1 MQELLQETSRL
12 LKPVGIEPPNE
23 DKVHY
28 QTAPEVLAHQTVTL
42 KQGAYSDNGALV
54 IRTGEFTG
62 RSPKDRFIV
71 RDALTEKTV
80 DWNEI
85 NLPFQAADY
94 RQLRKKMIDH
104 LSGRGLWIRDGR
116 VCADRRYQLNI
127 RLISEKPWAS
137 LFCYNMF
144 LRPEDTEL
152 SDFQPDWTVLHA
164 PEFYADPGRDKT
176 RQGNFVLIN
185 FKAQEI
191 LIGGTAYTGEI
202 KKGIFSVLNY
212 LLPIKETVLS
222 MHCSA
227 NAGADGDTALFF
239 GLSGTGK
246 TTLSNDPDRY
256 LIGDDEHGWSRDNI
270 FNFEGGCY
278 AKCIDLSEE
287 KEPQIYHAIRP
298 GALVENVRFYKN
310 TERIDYTDCSITQNT
325 RVSYPLFHLENHKQG
340 SVGKPPKHIFFLTCD
355 AYGILPPVSKLTP
368 AQAMYQFLCGYTAKV
383 AGTETGVNEPQATFS
398 TCFAAPFLPLHPTIY
413 ANLLGDKL
421 KGGKVICWLINT
433 GWTGGKYGKG
443 NRIALRHTRSIVR
456 AVLNNELT
464 NTAYHI
470 DPVFGL
476 AVPDHC
482 PDVPE
487 RILYPR
493 ATWEDKAAYD
503 TQAREL
509 AGLFRLHFR
518 QFAEMVEQ
526 EVCSAGPQI

>member
-1 MQELLQETSRL
+1 MQELLQEAGRL
-12 LKPVGIEPPNE
+12 LKPLGIAPTNE
-23 DKVHY
+23 DTVHY
-28 QTAPEVLAHQTVTL
+28 QTNPQVLADQTVTL
-42 KQGAYSDNGALV
+42 KEGAYSDNGALV

-71 RDALTEKTV
+71 KDELTASRV

-94 RQLRKKMIDH
+94 RQLRGKMINY
-104 LSGRGLWIRDGR
+104 LSERSLWIRDGY
-116 VCADRRYQLNI
+116 VCADKRYQLNI
-127 RLISEKPWAS
+127 RLISEKAWAS

-144 LRPEDTEL
+144 LRPGEMEL
-152 SDFQPDWTVLHA
+152 SAFQPEWTILHA
-164 PEFYADPGRDKT
+164 PEFYADPEKDNT
-176 RQGNFVLIN
+176 RQKNFVLIN
-185 FKAQEI
+185 FKAREV
-191 LIGGTAYTGEI
+191 LIAGTAYTGEI

-212 LLPIKETVLS
+212 LLPVKERVLS

-227 NAGADGDTALFF
+227 NAGPDGDTALFF

-256 LIGDDEHGWSRDNI
+256 LIGDDEHGWSNDNI

-278 AKCIDLSEE
+278 AKCIDLNEE
-287 KEPQIYHAIRP
+287 KEPQIYQAIRP
-298 GALVENVRFYKN
+298 GALVENVCFYKG
-310 TERIDYTDCSITQNT
+310 TDRIDYKDCSITQNT
-325 RVSYPLFHLENHKQG
+325 RVSYPLFHLENRQPE
-340 SVGKPPKHIFFLTCD
+340 SAGKPPKHIFFLTCD

-368 AQAMYQFLCGYTAKV
+368 FQAMYQFLCGYTAKV
-383 AGTETGVNEPQATFS
+383 AGTETGINEPQATFS
-398 TCFAAPFLPLHPTIY
+398 TCFAAPFLPLHPTVY
-413 ANLLGDKL
+413 ANLLGEKL
-421 KGGKVICWLINT
+421 KAGNVSCWLINT

-443 NRIALRHTRSIVR
+443 NRIALRHTRSIIR

-464 NTAYHI
+464 NTGYHI

-487 RILYPR
+487 KMLYPR

-503 TQAREL
+503 RQAGNL
-509 AGLFRLHFR
+509 ARLFHRHFDK
-518 QFAEMVEQ
+518 FAEMAEP
-526 EVCSAGPQI
+526 EVCSAGPRI